1 MDKLWYC
8 GSNDYRCPYCGLRL
22 KKVYYNNVSIGYVC
36 PNTDCAESESLQGN
50 INFWEK
56 LEELLKLLN
65 KTALEQKDK

>member
-1 MDKLWYC
+1 MTELK
-8 GSNDYRCPYCGLRL
+8 CPYCGQRL
-22 KKVYYNNVSIGYVC
+22 KNVYYNNVSVGYVC
-36 PNTDCAESESLQGN
+36 SNTDCVESENLEGN